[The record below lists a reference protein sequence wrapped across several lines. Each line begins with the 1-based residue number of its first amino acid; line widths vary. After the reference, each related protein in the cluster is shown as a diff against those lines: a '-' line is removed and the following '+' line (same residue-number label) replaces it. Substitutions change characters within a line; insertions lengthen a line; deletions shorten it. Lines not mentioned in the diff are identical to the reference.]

1 MTSTPHDLP
10 VPKEDL
16 PIWMRRAM
24 RGNDYGALFTVLF
37 SALIAWFFITGA
49 DLPRWNAT
57 ENYVYMTAD
66 YAAALQEGRLY
77 PRWAA
82 YADSGYGAPIYH
94 YYPPGTPYLTGII
107 AALFTGEAETA
118 VSIVYLLAFMLA
130 GIGVYG
136 LVVRHRGAAAAMLAA
151 MLYVTSPYIGLTAPH
166 ILGDLPGSLALG
178 LLPVLL
184 WSTDR
189 LVSANHPQDFLFV
202 TGAIAALLLTD
213 PRVALV
219 GIILAMCLTIWHITQ
234 HNARRHHGLLFLI
247 AVCLS
252 ALIAGFYWIPAL
264 AELDAVRWVQHDETS
279 RPLFLTLSGIISR
292 YHQPDPLAILPQ
304 AQLSLGWLRW
314 LIALLSIIGVLRV
327 QRQFTTDALF
337 LVLGVVITAL
347 TLTLFPTQ
355 IWLLGVITLCFA
367 VSSGA
372 ALALRTSFSERMQ
385 RLILAVA
392 LLVILG
398 TSAPSWLPPVSS
410 GITSDLSPLAQVEH
424 EQSGYGVAV
433 VPSGS
438 AYPSTLQP
446 DASAS
451 NSVLNSL
458 EDGAPSRIDRRELS
472 SQLRVSPLRQSRH
485 NARYQI
491 DISTNRQLTLLQSYF
506 PGWRAWLD
514 GEPLPLME
522 DPQTGLTA
530 IQLPSTTNSIMTV
543 RLGATSVRRV
553 AWVMSITQLV
563 LLLYV
568 SRRRYQ
574 DTPEQ
579 YHEIELLTLPETRLM
594 ALIFAFSALIVLFTA
609 APDAPLSVRV
619 QPGNQLNADTILDS
633 RSNVGISL
641 LGYELPQSTYR
652 PGDTLPLTLYWS
664 TLRELTENYR
674 VQVSLYSETDNT
686 NLTKPATRYP
696 GGYPPT
702 RWMTNRYV
710 RDPHNIAIG
719 ENIPSGTYILVVTLE
734 PCAPEALCDPNNRPI
749 FFEPDGTFIGR
760 NYVLPQTIQV
770 VR

>member
-1 MTSTPHDLP
+1 
-10 VPKEDL
+10 
-16 PIWMRRAM
+16 M

-37 SALIAWFFITGA
+37 SALVAWFFIVGT

-66 YAAALQEGRLY
+66 YAASLQEGRLY

-94 YYPPGTPYLTGII
+94 YYPPGAPYLAGII
-107 AALFTGEAETA
+107 AALFTGEATTA
-118 VSIVYLLAFMLA
+118 VRMVYLLAFMLA

-166 ILGDLPGSLALG
+166 ILGDLPGILALG

-202 TGAIAALLLTD
+202 TGVITALLLTD
-213 PRVALV
+213 PRVAMMGIVLAV
-219 GIILAMCLTIWHITQ
+219 GLSIWHIA
-234 HNARRHHGLLFLI
+234 HNAHLSHGILLLI

-252 ALIAGFYWIPAL
+252 TLIAGFYWIPAL
-264 AELDAVRWVQHDETS
+264 AELDFVQWVQHEETT
-279 RPLFLTLSGIISR
+279 RPLFLTLSGLFR
-292 YHQPDPLAILPQ
+292 PYHQPDPLAILPQ

-314 LIALLSIIGVLRV
+314 LVVLLSVVGVVRV
-327 QRQFTTDALF
+327 QRRFTTDALF
-337 LVLGVVITAL
+337 LILGAVITIAA
-347 TLTLFPTQ
+347 LTLFPTQ

-367 VSSGA
+367 ISSGA
-372 ALALRTSFSERMQ
+372 ALALRTPFSERMQ
-385 RLILAVA
+385 RLILAIA

-398 TSAPSWLPPVSS
+398 ASAPAWLPPVSS
-410 GITSDLSPLAQVEH
+410 GINSSLSSMAQVEY
-424 EQSGYGVAV
+424 EQNGYGVAV
-433 VPSGS
+433 VPSGR
-438 AYPSTLQP
+438 AYPSTLSTNIT
-446 DASAS
+446 ASS
-451 NSVLNSL
+451 SVLNSL
-458 EDGAPSRIDRRELS
+458 EDGAPSRIDRRDLS
-472 SQLRVSPLRQSRH
+472 SRLRINPLQQNRH

-491 DISTNRQLTLLQSYF
+491 DISTNQQLTLLQSYF
-506 PGWRAWLD
+506 PGWYAWLD
-514 GEPLPLME
+514 DEPLPLIE

-530 IQLPSTTNSIMTV
+530 IQLPSAANSIMTI

-574 DTPEQ
+574 EAPEQ
-579 YHEIELLTLPETRLM
+579 YHEINLLTVQETRLM

-609 APDAPLSVRV
+609 APNAPLSVRV

-641 LGYELPQSTYR
+641 LGYELPQRTYQA
-652 PGDTLPLTLYWS
+652 GDILPLTLYWS

-686 NLTKPATRYP
+686 GLSKPATRYP

-702 RWMTNRYV
+702 RWVPNRYV

-719 ENIPSGTYILVVTLE
+719 ADIPPGAYILVVTLE
-734 PCAPEALCDPNNRPI
+734 PCAPESLCDPNNRPI